1 MTSFKK
7 KDYGEIYERLLAR
20 VQKPARYAGGEWNS
34 ISKDWEK
41 TDIKIAFAF
50 PDVYEVGMSHLG
62 LQILYH
68 TVNQRPDTLMERVFA
83 PWTDMEKLLRE
94 HGLPLL
100 TLESRRPLGDFDML
114 AFTLQYEM
122 SFTNVLNML
131 DLAGMPLRSSGR
143 GSGFPLVIAG
153 GPCAFNPEPMAD
165 FIDAFAVGEGEEL
178 FHEIIDVYKENRG
191 RDREFLLRKLAGI
204 EGVYVPGFYRVRYS
218 PDGAVLSVSP
228 SVEGVPAKVTKRVI
242 TGYDRADFP
251 VKPIVPNMAVVHDR
265 IMLEVMRGCSRGC
278 RFCQAGAIYRPVREK
293 SPETLIGQA
302 GQLVRNTGYDEIS
315 LTSLSSADYSEIN
328 RLVKGLLDKMDGL
341 GVGVSLPSLRVDAF
355 SVDLAKEVQRV
366 RRSSLTFAPEAG
378 TQRLRD
384 VINKGVTGEDLLDA
398 VSAAFGAGWQA
409 VKLYFMIG
417 LPTETREDLD
427 GIASL
432 AGLVLKKG
440 EEAGVKRGR
449 LKVTVSVSSFVPK
462 SHTPFQWEPQNRL
475 DEIRDKQNY
484 LKSLF
489 RDKRLAFKW
498 HDPEVSFLEAVLAR
512 GDRRLSAALE
522 KAWQLGSRFE
532 GWSECFDYNLWLKA
546 FADAGLD
553 PEWYAYRRY
562 DYCDVLPWDHI
573 EAGVDREFLVREHR
587 RALEAATTPDCRRG
601 KCPACG
607 VCTGIGVR
615 PEISSGGDGRAPLPD
630 QLY

>member
-1 MTSFKK
+1 MTSLKQQEFART
-7 KDYGEIYERLLAR
+7 YERLLAR

-34 ISKDWEK
+34 IGKDWEK

-68 TVNQRPDTLMERVFA
+68 TVNRRPDTLMERVFA

-100 TLESRRPLGDFDML
+100 TLESRRPVRDFDIL

-122 SFTNVLNML
+122 SFTNILNML

-143 GSGFPLVIAG
+143 GPGFPLVIAG
-153 GPCAFNPEPMAD
+153 GPCAFNPEPLAD
-165 FIDAFAVGEGEEL
+165 FIDAFAIGEGEEL
-178 FHEIIDVYKENRG
+178 FHDIIDAYKEHRG

-204 EGVYVPGFYRVRYS
+204 GGVYVPGFYRVRYN
-218 PDGAVLSVSP
+218 PDGAILSVSP
-228 SVEGVPAKVTKRVI
+228 AVEGVPAKVTKRVI

-251 VKPIVPNMAVVHDR
+251 VNPIVPNMGVVHDR
-265 IMLEVMRGCSRGC
+265 IMLEVMRGCTRGC

-293 SPETLIGQA
+293 SPETLIEQA
-302 GQLVRNTGYDEIS
+302 GQLVRNTGYGEIS

-328 RLVKGLLDKMDGL
+328 RLVRGLLDQMDGL

-384 VINKGVTGEDLLDA
+384 VINKGVTEKDLLGA

-417 LPTETREDLD
+417 LPAETREDLD

-432 AGLVLKKG
+432 ASLVLKKG
-440 EEAGVKRGR
+440 EEMGVKRGR
-449 LKVTVSVSSFVPK
+449 LKVTASVSSFVPK

-475 DEIRDKQNY
+475 DEIRDKQKY

-489 RDKRLAFKW
+489 RDRRISFKW

-522 KAWQLGSRFE
+522 RAWQLGSRFE
-532 GWSECFDYNLWLKA
+532 GWSECFDYSLWRKA
-546 FADAGLD
+546 FEDAGLD

-562 DYCDVLPWDHI
+562 SYEDVLPWDHI
-573 EAGVDREFLVREHR
+573 EAGVSREFLAREHR
-587 RALEAATTPDCRRG
+587 RAMEAKTTPDCRGG

-607 VCTGIGVR
+607 VCTGMDIR
-615 PEISSGGDGRAPLPD
+615 PEIGGGGGHAPLQD
-630 QLY
+630 QLH